1 MARVAGSI
9 RSIDIVPID
18 VSTAFASEHYFTA
31 VSSVD
36 GRDLPEYSLPNMM
49 FVVHVGTSPHLTHG
63 TIDGKRFADDRLP
76 EQLAYLPRG
85 ARIRSEWKGN
95 CKSAWVELYPSLIET
110 VTEGKPLHGLPEL
123 FPSRPSDRLI
133 RDLVLLISGHRRSA
147 HTDDPLYKELLVAR
161 LVAHL
166 QSPPTFPDWAL
177 TLHKSGYL
185 TPRALKR
192 AMAYVDDRIGL
203 PITLQAWAG
212 EIGLSQF
219 YFARSFKA
227 TTGLS
232 PYQYV
237 IERKV
242 LFAKVLLA
250 SRLSVTE
257 VAARLCF
264 SGSSHFGAVFKER
277 VGLTPSAWVAH
288 TGRNERE
295 RIG

>member
-1 MARVAGSI
+1 MASVAGGI
-9 RSIDIVPID
+9 RSIEVVPID
-18 VSTAFASEHYFTA
+18 VTATVASEHYFA
-31 VSSVD
+31 AISSVD

-63 TIDGKRFADDRLP
+63 TIDGRRFADDRLP

-85 ARIRSEWKGN
+85 ARVRSEWKGN
-95 CKSAWVELYPSLIET
+95 CKSAWVELYPSLIEM

-123 FPSRPSDRLI
+123 YPNRPSDRLI
-133 RDLVLLISGHRRSA
+133 RDLVLLISGHRSSA
-147 HTDDPLYKELLVAR
+147 HADDPLYRELLVAR

-166 QSPPTFPDWAL
+166 QRPPSSPEWAL
-177 TLHKSGYL
+177 TLQKSGYL
-185 TPRALKR
+185 MPRALKR

-203 PITLQAWAG
+203 PITLESWAG
-212 EIGLSQF
+212 EIGMSQF

-242 LFAKVLLA
+242 FFAKVLLA

-264 SGSSHFGAVFKER
+264 SSSSHFGAVFKER
-277 VGLTPSAWVAH
+277 VGLTPSVWIAR
-288 TGRNERE
+288 TGRNQHKK
-295 RIG
+295 IG